1 MPQALIPLLVL
12 LAIGLAI
19 AVVALWLRLSAV
31 TRREALQ
38 ALAARRGWALNL
50 TEGKLGRPAALRLQ
64 PRGGSGWQVTARRES
79 APGIAL
85 RPKSEA
91 TDYEAPDPDWP
102 DGLLVIGPT
111 LPLGGGLP
119 ETPTSPTTLDG
130 PVGQAILAR
139 LLGADHVRLGPDLQ
153 PFAGPV
159 GLVVVATTDPTHR
172 IDLAEVG
179 KLYLAYGE
187 REPDPAC
194 WPAMMLGADGFSLRL
209 RHEVKRADKMEAFI
223 DFAQDLSRI
232 LSAP

>member
-1 MPQALIPLLVL
+1 MPQALILLLVL

-91 TDYEAPDPDWP
+91 TDYEASDPVWA
-102 DGLLVIGPT
+102 DGLLLIGPV
-111 LPLGGGLP
+111 LP
-119 ETPTSPTTLDG
+119 EDRLMPATTSGPTDSVG
-130 PVGQAILAR
+130 PVALPVVAR
-139 LLGADHVRLGPDLQ
+139 LLGPGTRGLGRSLW
-153 PFAGPV
+153 PFPGSD
-159 GLVVVATTDPTHR
+159 GLVILATSDPAQRVDMNELTKLFSAY
-172 IDLAEVG
+172 IEQEADLAARPVMILDAEGFRLQVR
-179 KLYLAYGE
+179 
-187 REPDPAC
+187 REI
-194 WPAMMLGADGFSLRL
+194 
-209 RHEVKRADKMEAFI
+209 KRADRMEAFI
-223 DFAQDLSRI
+223 DFAQDLSRV
-232 LSAP
+232 LLAP